1 MSYDPLLRGA
11 SSEQETVP
19 HSVKS
24 PVSSQPIQGVLERKG
39 DHAWIRSPKHSYLAK
54 RTDPFVSIKMVKQWG
69 LKTGDYLE
77 ATYIP
82 SDKPR
87 VEHILR
93 INHETPSAA
102 LKRRPFEELTP
113 LFPQEPWVLERGDG
127 SQEDVA
133 GRMVS
138 LLAPQ
143 GKGQRALVVSPPKAG
158 KTMLLSHLAQAIY
171 YNHPDTQLMVLLI
184 DERPEEVTEMR
195 RIVRGEV
202 IASTFDETASRHVQV
217 AEMTIERAKRMV
229 EQGKD
234 VVVLIDSITRLARA
248 YNQVMPNSGKVLSGG
263 VDANALQGPKRIFGA
278 ARNTE
283 EAGSL
288 TIIATA
294 LIETGSVM
302 DQVIFE
308 EFKGTGNSEVHLDRR
323 ISEKRLHPS
332 IHINKTGTRREE
344 MLLDPNIHMKVNILR
359 RLLHTMDDVTAH
371 QFLLDKLKSSKS
383 NDEFFR
389 AMKG

>member
-1 MSYDPLLRGA
+1 MSYDPLLRDGF
-11 SSEQETVP
+11 SEK
-19 HSVKS
+19 KS
-24 PVSSQPIQGVLERKG
+24 ISPSPPAVVSSRPVRGVLERKG
-39 DHAWIRSPKHSYLAK
+39 DHAWIRSSQHSYLAK
-54 RTDPFVSIKMVKQWG
+54 RTDPFVPIKLIKQWG

-77 ATYIP
+77 ATYFP
-82 SDKPR
+82 SEKPR

-93 INHETPSAA
+93 INHETPSSA
-102 LKRRPFEELTP
+102 LRRRPFEELTP
-113 LFPQEPWVLERGDG
+113 LFPQEPWILERGDG
-127 SQEDVA
+127 SQEDIA
-133 GRMVS
+133 GRMVT

-158 KTMLLSHLAQAIY
+158 KTMLLSHLAQAIH
-171 YNHPDTQLMVLLI
+171 YNHPQTHLMVLLI

-195 RIVRGEV
+195 RIVKGDV
-202 IASTFDETASRHVQV
+202 IASTFDEHSARHVQV
-217 AEMTIERAKRMV
+217 AEMTIERAKRLV
-229 EQGKD
+229 EQGHD

-248 YNQVMPNSGKVLSGG
+248 YNQVIPNSGKVLSGG
-263 VDANALQGPKRIFGA
+263 VDAHALQGPKKIFGA

-294 LIETGSVM
+294 LIDTGSVM

-344 MLLDPNIHMKVNILR
+344 MLLDPDLQFKVNVLR
-359 RLLHTMDDVTAH
+359 RLLHSMDDVSAH
-371 QFLLDKLKSSKS
+371 QFLFEKLKTSKT
-383 NDEFFR
+383 NDEFFK